1 MNYCCV
7 LGGPRKRCW
16 LLEIEQESLDAV
28 LHQLYQGID
37 AHGHHHGGGTRGD
50 RLGGTRELL
59 GVALR
64 ITNPRARISR
74 SENRGKPFS
83 ALGELLWYLSGS
95 DKLAFIKPYVTEYEN
110 DAVDGVLEGAYG
122 PRLLAMR
129 GQIDQFESI
138 ERLLRRKPGSRR
150 AVIQLFNAEDVAT
163 EHREIPCTTT
173 LQFHQRDGRLHLSVT
188 LRSNDAYW
196 GLPHDVFCF
205 TMIQEMMARRLGVEL
220 GEYYQ
225 YVGSMHVYDKYLP
238 DMRAYLHEGFQQV
251 QAMPVMPLGN
261 PFELVPRLL
270 DIESRL
276 RNGQHV
282 DPSTEMGDP
291 YWADIVRLL
300 QVFWCRS
307 QSNSAEEH
315 VRRLD
320 HVRADL
326 SSATYKPYVDGRKTL
341 KIRGAGNGSGD
352 QPSESIGDVAK

>member
-1 MNYCCV
+1 
-7 LGGPRKRCW
+7 
-16 LLEIEQESLDAV
+16 LEIEHESLDAI
-28 LHQLYQGID
+28 LYRLYQDID
-37 AHGHHHGGGTRGD
+37 AQGHRHDGGTRGEK
-50 RLGGTRELL
+50 LGGTLELL

-95 DKLAFIKPYVTEYEN
+95 NKLAFIKPYVAEYEH

-129 GQIDQFESI
+129 GQVDQFESV
-138 ERLLRRKPGSRR
+138 ERLLHRKPGSRR
-150 AVIQLFNAEDVAT
+150 AVIQLFNAEDIAS

-173 LQFHQRDGRLHLSVT
+173 LQFHQREGRLHLSVT

-205 TMIQEMMARRLGVEL
+205 TMIQEMMARRLGLEL
-220 GEYYQ
+220 GEYFQ

-238 DMRAYLHEGFQQV
+238 GMRAYLEEGFQQLH
-251 QAMPVMPLGN
+251 AMPAMPIGN
-261 PFELVPRLL
+261 PFNLVPSLL
-270 DIESRL
+270 HIETRL

-282 DPSTEMGDP
+282 QPGAEMADP

-300 QVFWCRS
+300 QVFWSRS
-307 QSNSAEEH
+307 HSKNAEEH
-315 VRRLD
+315 MTRLEEI
-320 HVRADL
+320 RAEL
-326 SSATYKPYVDGRKTL
+326 TSASYKPYVDGRKNLT
-341 KIRGAGNGSGD
+341 ICESAGNGTGVR
-352 QPSESIGDVAK
+352 PSESSGYVAK